1 MNHKILNTWK
11 SDKTNLEFYVIAD
24 SQLIAQSGD
33 YKAFEMPYKSVLYT
47 YKNASVAHCVKYN
60 PESFECIYSGFAHTD
75 RLQNLL
81 SRVNEQKAKAIE
93 IWLVN

>member
-1 MNHKILNTWK
+1 MKHKILNTSK
-11 SDKTNLEFYVIAD
+11 SDKSNLEYYEIDD

-33 YKAFEMPYKSVLYT
+33 YRAFEMPYKSVLYT

-60 PESFECIYSGFAHTD
+60 PESFECIHSGFAHGD
-75 RLQNLL
+75 KMKNLL

-93 IWLVN
+93 IGIVN